1 MMAES
6 AFLLV
11 KPTVF

>member
-1 MMAES
+1 MHA
-6 AFLLV
+6 AQTIDV